1 MIKHLFSISTIL
13 LLLTIKSIALDNS
26 KQGWHMVHSTEEKTL
41 YFVTQYFLTYEC
53 DKKLI
58 DLRGERYV
66 RYFQF
71 IEERNSTKRIVYE
84 EGWHKLIQSMD
95 YYIIDINGNG
105 INEVIVKY
113 KGHHFYNGIEIY
125 HYNPG
130 EIFLPI
136 QRRYSEWRD
145 LTNFRIIEY
154 NEKTAISIVTIDD
167 ISGIST
173 MSGVLRFHDESIGY
187 VEVLDT
193 DMFEGLFSY
202 ISDDL
207 DIRVD
212 VSFLNLTVNSIVING
227 VSGDA
232 LIIVKDLS
240 PKSQAFSISFRK
252 SDPADPFLSRSYNLE
267 GRAMFDESG
276 KPVLAGLFRI
286 TEYKWSVQDSE
297 TKTILIKPIILS
309 KDD

>member
-1 MIKHLFSISTIL
+1 MIKYLFSIATIL
-13 LLLTIKSIALDNS
+13 SLLTIKSIALDNS

-41 YFVTQYFLTYEC
+41 YFVTQNFLTYEC
-53 DKKLI
+53 EKKLT
-58 DLRGERYV
+58 DLRGEGYV

-95 YYIIDINGNG
+95 YYIIDISGNG

-125 HYNPG
+125 HYTPG
-130 EIFLPI
+130 DIFLPI
-136 QRRYSEWRD
+136 QRWYSEWRD
-145 LTNFRIIEY
+145 MTDFRIIEY
-154 NEKTAISIVTIDD
+154 NEKPAIRIVTIDD
-167 ISGIST
+167 ISGISI
-173 MSGVLRFHDESIGY
+173 MSSVLSFHDEWVGY

-212 VSFLNLTVNSIVING
+212 VSFLNHTVNSIAING
-227 VSGDA
+227 VSGVA
-232 LIIVKDLS
+232 IMIVKDLS

-252 SDPADPFLSRSYNLE
+252 SDPADPFLSWSHNLE

-286 TEYKWSVQDSE
+286 TEHKRSVQDTESR
-297 TKTILIKPIILS
+297 TVLIKPIILS